1 MICSSKTKETYRK
14 INKCKKC
21 SLIVSKII
29 PKGKVLQLE
38 KHFQR
43 NESYHIFKSEKDL
56 HGISKYEVKKT
67 ISKFVKNQYNL

>member
-21 SLIVSKII
+21 SLTVSKII